1 MCKVTPISGKNDNNS
16 RFLQVFLI
24 FGQGGGAGDGANGAN
39 GANGHSAALAAH
51 GEYGGGDACAITRGD
66 VIRHPGGGGR
76 CA

>member
-24 FGQGGGAGDGANGAN
+24 FGQGGGAVAIGPIGPIG
-39 GANGHSAALAAH
+39 GAALAAH
-51 GEYGGGDACAITRGD
+51 GEHGGGAAGAMARGD
-66 VIRHPGGGGR
+66 VIRYPARGCS